1 MVGTVVI
8 KRVFN
13 NNVAMV
19 TSDDGSELIVIGRG
33 LCFGRHAGDAI
44 DEASIEKT
52 YALQKGTSQ
61 DSRTIDRLA
70 HLLESI
76 PTVNLM
82 IAEDIVQMLRR
93 ELNVDIN
100 DKILIALA
108 DHISLALERERKGV
122 SCENPLLL
130 EIQQF
135 YRKEYAL
142 AGRAL
147 QIIKE
152 YMGIQMSEEEQ
163 GFITL
168 HIVNATMPQRSD
180 RLIVSVQLVRDVLAI
195 VSKRYATT
203 LDDTSLPYERFV
215 RHLQFFAQRA
225 LEQRIIEKIELAG
238 GQIVCCAP
246 VSVDLFELLGRQR
259 RLFRQ
264 PCGAFL
270 RRHGKLLLFLLID
283 EVSISFNFKKS
294 IVRHRKRGKILK
306 YIKISVT
313 LFCNLHEFKR

>member
-1 MVGTVVI
+1 MAGTVVI

-44 DEASIEKT
+44 DEASVEKT
-52 YALQKGTSQ
+52 YALQEGTSQ

-76 PTVNLM
+76 PTVNLV
-82 IAEDIVQMLRR
+82 ISEDIVQMLRR

-108 DHISLALERERKGV
+108 DHISLALDRERKGIP
-122 SCENPLLL
+122 CENPLLL

-147 QIIKE
+147 QIIKD
-152 YMGIQMSEEEQ
+152 YLGIEMSEEEQ

-195 VSKRYATT
+195 VSEHYATT
-203 LDDTSLPYERFV
+203 LDVTSLPYERFV
-215 RHLQFFAQRA
+215 RHLQFFCAASARSRGGAGQWQRA
-225 LEQRIIEKIELAG
+225 VPYR
-238 GQIVCCAP
+238 
-246 VSVDLFELLGRQR
+246 
-259 RLFRQ
+259 
-264 PCGAFL
+264 
-270 RRHGKLLLFLLID
+270 
-283 EVSISFNFKKS
+283 
-294 IVRHRKRGKILK
+294 
-306 YIKISVT
+306 
-313 LFCNLHEFKR
+313 

>member
-1 MVGTVVI
+1 
-8 KRVFN
+8 
-13 NNVAMV
+13 MV

-33 LCFGRHAGDAI
+33 LCFGRRAGDAI
-44 DEASIEKT
+44 DEASVEKT
-52 YALQKGTSQ
+52 YALQEGTSQ

-76 PTVNLM
+76 PTVNLV

-122 SCENPLLL
+122 PCENPLLL

-152 YMGIQMSEEEQ
+152 YMGFEMSEGEQ

-180 RLIVSVQLVRDVLAI
+180 RLIISVQLVRDVLAI
-195 VSKRYATT
+195 VSDRYATT

-225 LEQRIIEKIELAG
+225 LDPAA
-238 GQIVCCAP
+238 GQISGDALFRIDETAYPCAFSCTDAIAAHLSSTYD
-246 VSVDLFELLGRQR
+246 VAVTNAEKSYLAYHIVNLLGEPG
-259 RLFRQ
+259 L
-264 PCGAFL
+264 
-270 RRHGKLLLFLLID
+270 
-283 EVSISFNFKKS
+283 
-294 IVRHRKRGKILK
+294 
-306 YIKISVT
+306 
-313 LFCNLHEFKR
+313 

>member
-19 TSDDGSELIVIGRG
+19 ASDDGSELIVIGRG

-44 DEASIEKT
+44 DEASVEKT
-52 YALQKGTSQ
+52 YALQEGTSQ

-76 PTVNLM
+76 PTVNLV

-93 ELNVDIN
+93 ELNVDVN

-122 SCENPLLL
+122 PCENPLLL

-147 QIIKE
+147 QIVKE
-152 YMGIQMSEEEQ
+152 YMGIQMSEEE
-163 GFITL
+163 
-168 HIVNATMPQRSD
+168 
-180 RLIVSVQLVRDVLAI
+180 
-195 VSKRYATT
+195 
-203 LDDTSLPYERFV
+203 
-215 RHLQFFAQRA
+215 
-225 LEQRIIEKIELAG
+225 
-238 GQIVCCAP
+238 
-246 VSVDLFELLGRQR
+246 
-259 RLFRQ
+259 
-264 PCGAFL
+264 
-270 RRHGKLLLFLLID
+270 
-283 EVSISFNFKKS
+283 
-294 IVRHRKRGKILK
+294 
-306 YIKISVT
+306 
-313 LFCNLHEFKR
+313 

>member
-1 MVGTVVI
+1 MVGTIELSTEHLNDVLGNHEVDGGDGLQKMCQAVNRTRI
-8 KRVFN
+8 LRSSLLQRVGLF
-13 NNVAMV
+13 
-19 TSDDGSELIVIGRG
+19 DRRLIDGI
-33 LCFGRHAGDAI
+33 AGMATKA
-44 DEASIEKT
+44 EASTDDDELGAIVRSDHCDVVVKNS
-52 YALQKGTSQ
+52 LDNHGT
-61 DSRTIDRLA
+61 
-70 HLLESI
+70 
-76 PTVNLM
+76 
-82 IAEDIVQMLRR
+82 
-93 ELNVDIN
+93 IN

-195 VSKRYATT
+195 VSERYATT

-225 LEQRIIEKIELAG
+225 LDPTA
-238 GQIVCCAP
+238 GQINGDALFRIDETAYPCAFSCADAIAAHLSSTYN
-246 VSVDLFELLGRQR
+246 VVVTNAEKSYLAYHIVNLLGEPG
-259 RLFRQ
+259 L
-264 PCGAFL
+264 
-270 RRHGKLLLFLLID
+270 
-283 EVSISFNFKKS
+283 
-294 IVRHRKRGKILK
+294 
-306 YIKISVT
+306 
-313 LFCNLHEFKR
+313 

>member
-13 NNVAMV
+13 TNVAMV

-44 DEASIEKT
+44 DEASVEKT
-52 YALQKGTSQ
+52 YALQEGSSQ

-76 PTVNLM
+76 PTVNLV
-82 IAEDIVQMLRR
+82 ISEDIVQMLRR

-142 AGRAL
+142 AGRADERGGAGL
-147 QIIKE
+147 HYLAYRQRHHAA
-152 YMGIQMSEEEQ
+152 
-163 GFITL
+163 TL
-168 HIVNATMPQRSD
+168 RSSD
-180 RLIVSVQLVRDVLAI
+180 RFGPACSRRARDC
-195 VSKRYATT
+195 
-203 LDDTSLPYERFV
+203 F
-215 RHLQFFAQRA
+215 QA
-225 LEQRIIEKIELAG
+225 LCYDPR
-238 GQIVCCAP
+238 
-246 VSVDLFELLGRQR
+246 
-259 RLFRQ
+259 
-264 PCGAFL
+264 
-270 RRHGKLLLFLLID
+270 
-283 EVSISFNFKKS
+283 
-294 IVRHRKRGKILK
+294 
-306 YIKISVT
+306 
-313 LFCNLHEFKR
+313 

>member
-44 DEASIEKT
+44 DEASVEKT
-52 YALQKGTSQ
+52 YALQEGTSQ

-76 PTVNLM
+76 PTVNLV

-122 SCENPLLL
+122 PCENPLLL

-147 QIIKE
+147 QIIKD
-152 YMGIQMSEEEQ
+152 YLGIEMSEEEQ

-195 VSKRYATT
+195 VY
-203 LDDTSLPYERFV
+203 
-215 RHLQFFAQRA
+215 RA
-225 LEQRIIEKIELAG
+225 LMEKG
-238 GQIVCCAP
+238 YNPVNQIVGYIMSGDPTYITSHNNARSLIMK
-246 VSVDLFELLGRQR
+246 VERDELV
-259 RLFRQ
+259 
-264 PCGAFL
+264 
-270 RRHGKLLLFLLID
+270 
-283 EVSISFNFKKS
+283 EE
-294 IVRHRKRGKILK
+294 ILK
-306 YIKISVT
+306 AYIK
-313 LFCNLHEFKR
+313 NNHWE

>member
-52 YALQKGTSQ
+52 YALQEGTSQ

-76 PTVNLM
+76 PTVNLV

-195 VSKRYATT
+195 VSERYSTT
-203 LDDTSLPYERFV
+203 LDNTSLPYERFV

-225 LEQRIIEKIELAG
+225 LDPRRGAADRLDARLQGL
-238 GQIVCCAP
+238 P
-246 VSVDLFELLGRQR
+246 LGRRCAVGQHVPHGRARQGTVPQMPPSVVPAPEDVPKPGQR
-259 RLFRQ
+259 PPAAVGFVRKDPSREGHQEGRCRQ
-264 PCGAFL
+264 WHPL
-270 RRHGKLLLFLLID
+270 RP
-283 EVSISFNFKKS
+283 
-294 IVRHRKRGKILK
+294 VRPQPL
-306 YIKISVT
+306 S
-313 LFCNLHEFKR
+313 

>member
-44 DEASIEKT
+44 DEASVEKT
-52 YALQKGTSQ
+52 YALQEGTSQ

-76 PTVNLM
+76 PTVNLV
-82 IAEDIVQMLRR
+82 ISEEIVQMLRR

-122 SCENPLLL
+122 PCENPLLL

-195 VSKRYATT
+195 VSEHYATT
-203 LDDTSLPYERFV
+203 LDVTSLPYERFV

-225 LEQRIIEKIELAG
+225 LDPAA
-238 GQIVCCAP
+238 GQINGDALFRIDETAYPCAFSCAESIADHLASIYN
-246 VSVDLFELLGRQR
+246 VVVTDAEKSYLAYHIVNLLGEPG
-259 RLFRQ
+259 L
-264 PCGAFL
+264 
-270 RRHGKLLLFLLID
+270 
-283 EVSISFNFKKS
+283 
-294 IVRHRKRGKILK
+294 
-306 YIKISVT
+306 
-313 LFCNLHEFKR
+313 

>member
-52 YALQKGTSQ
+52 YALQEGTSQ

-76 PTVNLM
+76 PTVNLV

-152 YMGIQMSEEEQ
+152 

-225 LEQRIIEKIELAG
+225 LDPTA
-238 GQIVCCAP
+238 GQINGDALFRIDETAYPCAFSCADAIAAHLSSTYN
-246 VSVDLFELLGRQR
+246 VVVTDAEKSYLAYHIVNLLGEPG
-259 RLFRQ
+259 L
-264 PCGAFL
+264 
-270 RRHGKLLLFLLID
+270 
-283 EVSISFNFKKS
+283 
-294 IVRHRKRGKILK
+294 
-306 YIKISVT
+306 
-313 LFCNLHEFKR
+313 